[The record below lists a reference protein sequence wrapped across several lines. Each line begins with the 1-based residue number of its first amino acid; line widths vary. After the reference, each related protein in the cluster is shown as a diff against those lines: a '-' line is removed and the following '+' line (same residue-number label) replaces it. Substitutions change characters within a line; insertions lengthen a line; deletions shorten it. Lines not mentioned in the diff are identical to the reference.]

1 MSKVKVDVIGKPLIE
16 DDGYYVMVSHRELD
30 DLIGRMMMLFELNGD
45 VEQRNALKQ
54 EFKWRARSWL
64 DDMYK
69 QSGYDSVVDGT
80 DSNARILNVKEAMLY
95 VED

>member
-1 MSKVKVDVIGKPLIE
+1 MSKVKLDIIGKPLIQ

-64 DDMYK
+64 DDIYK
-69 QSGYDSVVDGT
+69 QSGYDSLVDGV
-80 DSNARILNVKEAMLY
+80 DENAHIINVEEARLY
-95 VED
+95 VKD